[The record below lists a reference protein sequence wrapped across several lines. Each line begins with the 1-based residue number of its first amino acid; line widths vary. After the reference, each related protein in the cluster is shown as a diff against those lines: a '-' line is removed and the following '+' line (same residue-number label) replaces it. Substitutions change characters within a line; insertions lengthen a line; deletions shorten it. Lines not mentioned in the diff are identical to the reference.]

1 MEYKSSEVTTAA
13 GLYEQMAS
21 ERSTYLREGQ
31 ESSKFTL
38 PYLIPETAGGS
49 GSRRSRIKTP
59 YQSIGAAG
67 VNSLAA
73 KLLTGLFPTN
83 IPFFKLVLDQ
93 IKIAQQEGGQEAI
106 TEIDKALRKVEAA
119 LMREIEVSNDRVA
132 MFEALKHLIVGG
144 NVLLYLTDE
153 GLQVYPL
160 EKYVCRRDPN
170 GNTLE
175 IIIKETINGKAL
187 PADFLLKL
195 QEKAKYTDQ
204 TVEEDLDIYTHVKR
218 DGDFFNWHQECKGER
233 IPNTE
238 GRAKKDVNP
247 FINLRFTRLS
257 GESYGR
263 GYVEEYRGDLISLE
277 GLMKAI
283 IENAAASARTVFLV
297 NPNGTTRASVLAKA
311 PNGAIREGNAQD
323 VSVLQVGKGADL
335 QVSFTAVQRIEQRL
349 QYAFLMAKAVQ
360 RDAERVT
367 STELKI
373 LTQEL
378 ESTLGGIY
386 SILSSEL
393 QLPYLRR
400 RMHLLVRS
408 GKVPQ
413 LPDDIVGIS
422 IITGLQGLGRGQ
434 DKEKLIEFITT
445 MAQALGA
452 DVMRQY
458 INLDEA
464 IKRLATSIGIETDT
478 LIKSGEQIA
487 QEQQAAQQQELIR
500 SLGSAAVDSPLLD
513 PKKQAEAGLISQQI
527 DNNAQQQEQPI

>member
-83 IPFFKLVLDQ
+83 IPFFKLVLDL
-93 IKIAQQEGGQEAI
+93 IKIAQQEGGKEAI
-106 TEIDKALRKVEAA
+106 AEIDKALRKVEAA

-218 DGDFFNWHQECKGER
+218 DGEFFNWHQECKGER

-238 GRAKKDVNP
+238 GRAKKDANP
-247 FINLRFTRLS
+247 FINLRFQRLS

>member
-500 SLGSAAVDSPLLD
+500 SLGSAAVGSPLLD

>member
-83 IPFFKLVLDQ
+83 IPFFKLVLDL
-93 IKIAQQEGGQEAI
+93 IKIAQQEGGKEAI
-106 TEIDKALRKVEAA
+106 AEIDKALRKVEAA

-335 QVSFTAVQRIEQRL
+335 QVSFTVVQRIEQRL

>member
-83 IPFFKLVLDQ
+83 IPFFKLVLDL
-93 IKIAQQEGGQEAI
+93 IKIAQQEGGKEAI
-106 TEIDKALRKVEAA
+106 AEIDKALRKVEAA

-218 DGDFFNWHQECKGER
+218 DGEFFNWHQECKGER

-247 FINLRFTRLS
+247 FINLRFQRLS

-527 DNNAQQQEQPI
+527 DNNAQRQEQPI

>member
-1 MEYKSSEVTTAA
+1 M
-13 GLYEQMAS
+13 
-21 ERSTYLREGQ
+21 
-31 ESSKFTL
+31 
-38 PYLIPETAGGS
+38 
-49 GSRRSRIKTP
+49 
-59 YQSIGAAG
+59 
-67 VNSLAA
+67 
-73 KLLTGLFPTN
+73 
-83 IPFFKLVLDQ
+83 
-93 IKIAQQEGGQEAI
+93 IKIAQEEGGKEAI

-119 LMREIEVSNDRVA
+119 LMREIEISNDRVA

-144 NVLLYLTDE
+144 NVLMYLTSE

-160 EKYVCRRDPN
+160 EKYVCKRDPN

-175 IIIKETINGKAL
+175 IIIKETVNGKAL
-187 PADFLLKL
+187 PLDFVAKL
-195 QEKAKYTDQ
+195 EEKAKYTQ
-204 TVEEDLDIYTHVKR
+204 NTLEEDLDIYTHVKR

-238 GRAKKDVNP
+238 GRARKDVSP

-297 NPNGTTRASVLAKA
+297 NPNGTTRASTLAKA

-335 QVSFTAVQRIEQRL
+335 QTSFTAVQRIEQRL

-400 RMHLLVRS
+400 RMHLLVKS
-408 GKVPQ
+408 GRVPE
-413 LPDDIVGIS
+413 LPQDIVGIS

-434 DKEKLIEFITT
+434 DKEKLLEFITT
-445 MAQALGA
+445 LATALGG

-458 INLDEA
+458 VNVDEA
-464 IKRLATSIGIETDT
+464 IKRLATSIGIETET
-478 LIKSGEQIA
+478 LVKSGEQIA
-487 QEQQAAQQQELIR
+487 AEQQQLQQQELIR
-500 SLGSAAVDSPLLD
+500 SLGSAAVGSPLLD
-513 PKKQAEAGLISQQI
+513 PKKQAEAGLISQQM
-527 DNNAQQQEQPI
+527 DSNAQQEQPV

>member
-1 MEYKSSEVTTAA
+1 MEYSTPEGRAA
-13 GLYEQMAS
+13 ALYEQYAT
-21 ERSTYLREGQ
+21 ERSSYLREGQ
-31 ESSKFTL
+31 ESSKYTL
-38 PYLIPETAGGS
+38 PYLIPETSVGS
-49 GSRRSRIKTP
+49 GGKRTRIKTP
-59 YQSIGAAG
+59 YQGIGAAG
-67 VNSLAA
+67 TNALAS
-73 KLLTGLFPTN
+73 KILIGLFPTN

-93 IKIAQQEGGQEAI
+93 IKIAQEEGGSEAI
-106 TEIDKALRKVEAA
+106 TEIDKALRKVENA
-119 LMREIEVSNDRVA
+119 LMRDIEVSSDRVA

-144 NVLLYLTDE
+144 NVLLYLTE
-153 GLQVYPL
+153 QGLQVYPL
-160 EKYVCRRDPN
+160 EKYVCKRDAN

-175 IIIKETINGKAL
+175 IIIKETISAKAL
-187 PADFLLKL
+187 PSDFLANIK
-195 QEKAKYTDQ
+195 QKAEYSEKTL
-204 TVEEDLDIYTHVKR
+204 EEELDIYTHVKR
-218 DGDFFNWHQECKGER
+218 ENDYFNWHQECKNEI
-233 IPNTE
+233 IPNTI
-238 GRAKKDVNP
+238 GRAKKDVTP
-247 FINLRFTRLS
+247 FLNLRWTRIS

-297 NPNGTTRASVLAKA
+297 NPNGTTRASTLSKA

-323 VSVLQVGKGADL
+323 ISVMQVGKGQDL
-335 QVSFTAVQRIEQRL
+335 QVSFQAIQRIEQRL

-378 ESTLGGIY
+378 DSTLGGIY

-400 RMHLLVRS
+400 RMHLLVKS
-408 GKVPQ
+408 GKVPK

-422 IITGLQGLGRGQ
+422 IVTGLQGLGRGQ
-434 DKEKLIEFITT
+434 DKEKLLEFITV

-458 INLDEA
+458 VNLDEA
-464 IKRLATSIGIETDT
+464 IKRLATSIGIETQN
-478 LIKSGEQIA
+478 LVKSGEEIA
-487 QEQQAAQQQELIR
+487 AEQQQMQQQELIR
-500 SLGSAAVDSPLLD
+500 SLGSAAVGSPLLD
-513 PKKQAEAGLISQQI
+513 PKKQAEAGLINQEVTANANQEGQI
-527 DNNAQQQEQPI
+527 

>member
-83 IPFFKLVLDQ
+83 IPFFKLVLDL
-93 IKIAQQEGGQEAI
+93 IKIAQQEGGKEAI
-106 TEIDKALRKVEAA
+106 AEIDKALRKVEAA

-218 DGDFFNWHQECKGER
+218 DGEFFNWHQECKGER
-233 IPNTE
+233 IPNTD

>member
-1 MEYKSSEVTTAA
+1 MEYSSKQVTAA
-13 GLYEQMAS
+13 GLYEQYAS

-31 ESSKFTL
+31 ESSKYTL
-38 PYLIPETAGGS
+38 PYLIPETAVSS
-49 GSRRSRIKTP
+49 GRRTRIKTP
-59 YQSIGAAG
+59 YQGIGAAG
-67 VNSLAA
+67 TNSLAS

-93 IKIAQQEGGQEAI
+93 IKLSQEEGGKEAI
-106 TEIDKALRKVEAA
+106 TEIDKALRKVENA

-132 MFEALKHLIVGG
+132 MFEALKHLVVGG

-160 EKYVCRRDPN
+160 EKYVCKRDPN

-175 IIIKETINGKAL
+175 IIIKETINAKAL
-187 PADFLLKL
+187 PESFLKNL
-195 QEKAKYTDQ
+195 QQKAEYTED
-204 TVEEDLDIYTHVKR
+204 TMEEDLDIYTHVKR
-218 DGDFFNWHQECKGER
+218 DGDYFNYHQECKNEL

-238 GRAKKDVNP
+238 GRAKKDVSP
-247 FINLRFTRLS
+247 FLNLRFTRIS
-257 GESYGR
+257 GEHYGR
-263 GYVEEYRGDLISLE
+263 GYVEEYRGDLVSLE

-297 NPNGTTRASVLAKA
+297 NPNGTTRAATLAKA

-335 QVSFTAVQRIEQRL
+335 QVSFTAIQRIEQRL

-400 RMHLLVRS
+400 RMHLLVKS
-408 GKVPQ
+408 GKVPK

-434 DKEKLIEFITT
+434 DKEKLLEFITVI
-445 MAQALGA
+445 AQALGA

-458 INLDEA
+458 VNLDEA
-464 IKRLATSIGIETDT
+464 IKRLATSIGIETET

-487 QEQQAAQQQELIR
+487 AEQQQAQQQELVR
-500 SLGSAAVDSPLLD
+500 SLGSAAVGSPLLD
-513 PKKQAEAGLISQQI
+513 PKKQAEAGLISQQM
-527 DNNAQQQEQPI
+527 DANASPQQEQSV

>member
-1 MEYKSSEVTTAA
+1 MEYSSKQVTAA
-13 GLYEQMAS
+13 GLYEQYAT

-31 ESSKFTL
+31 ESSKYTL
-38 PYLIPETAGGS
+38 PYLIPETAVSS
-49 GSRRSRIKTP
+49 GRRTRIKTP
-59 YQSIGAAG
+59 YQGIGAAG
-67 VNSLAA
+67 TNSLAS

-83 IPFFKLVLDQ
+83 LPFFKLVLDQ
-93 IKIAQQEGGQEAI
+93 IKIAQEEGGKEAI
-106 TEIDKALRKVEAA
+106 TEIDKALRKVENA

-132 MFEALKHLIVGG
+132 MFEALKHLVVGG
-144 NVLLYLTDE
+144 NVLLYLTEE

-160 EKYVCRRDPN
+160 EKYVCKRDPN

-175 IIIKETINGKAL
+175 IIIKETINAKAL
-187 PADFLLKL
+187 PESFLKNL
-195 QEKAKYTDQ
+195 QQKAEYTED
-204 TVEEDLDIYTHVKR
+204 TMEEDLDIYTHVKR
-218 DGDFFNWHQECKGER
+218 NGDYFNYHQECKNEI

-238 GRAKKDVNP
+238 GRAKKDISP
-247 FINLRFTRLS
+247 FINLRFTRIS
-257 GESYGR
+257 GEHYGR

-297 NPNGTTRASVLAKA
+297 NPNGTTRASTLSKA

-335 QVSFTAVQRIEQRL
+335 QVSFTAIQRIEQRL

-393 QLPYLRR
+393 QLPYLKR
-400 RMHLLVRS
+400 RMHLLVKS
-408 GKVPQ
+408 GKVPK

-434 DKEKLIEFITT
+434 DKEKLLEFITVI
-445 MAQALGA
+445 AQALGS

-458 INLDEA
+458 VNIDEA
-464 IKRLATSIGIETDT
+464 IKRLATSIGIETET
-478 LIKSGEQIA
+478 LVKSGEQIA
-487 QEQQAAQQQELIR
+487 AEQQQAQQQELIR
-500 SLGSAAVDSPLLD
+500 SLGSAAVGSPLLD
-513 PKKQAEAGLISQQI
+513 PKKQAEAGLLNQQM
-527 DNNAQQQEQPI
+527 DSNANQEEQPV

>member
-1 MEYKSSEVTTAA
+1 MEYSSKQVTAA
-13 GLYEQMAS
+13 GLYEQYAS

-31 ESSKFTL
+31 ESSKYTL
-38 PYLIPETAGGS
+38 PYLIPETAVSS
-49 GSRRSRIKTP
+49 GRRTRIKTP
-59 YQSIGAAG
+59 YQGIGAAG
-67 VNSLAA
+67 TNSLAS

-93 IKIAQQEGGQEAI
+93 IKIAQEEGGKEAI
-106 TEIDKALRKVEAA
+106 TEIDKALRKVENA

-132 MFEALKHLIVGG
+132 MFEALKHLVVGG

-160 EKYVCRRDPN
+160 EKYVCKRDPN

-175 IIIKETINGKAL
+175 IIIKETINAKAL
-187 PADFLLKL
+187 PESFLKNL
-195 QEKAKYTDQ
+195 QQKAEYTED
-204 TVEEDLDIYTHVKR
+204 TMEEDLDIYTHVKR
-218 DGDFFNWHQECKGER
+218 DGDYFNYHQECKNEL

-238 GRAKKDVNP
+238 GRAKKDVSP
-247 FINLRFTRLS
+247 FLNLRFTRIS
-257 GESYGR
+257 GEHYGR
-263 GYVEEYRGDLISLE
+263 GYVEEYRGDLVSLE

-297 NPNGTTRASVLAKA
+297 NPNGTTRAATLAKA

-335 QVSFTAVQRIEQRL
+335 QVSFTAIQRIEQRL

-400 RMHLLVRS
+400 RMHLLVKS
-408 GKVPQ
+408 GKVPK

-434 DKEKLIEFITT
+434 DKEKLLEFITVI
-445 MAQALGA
+445 AQALGA

-458 INLDEA
+458 VNLDEA
-464 IKRLATSIGIETDT
+464 IKRLATSIGIETET
-478 LIKSGEQIA
+478 LVKSGEQIA
-487 QEQQAAQQQELIR
+487 AEQQQAQQQELIR
-500 SLGSAAVDSPLLD
+500 SLGSAAVGSPLVD
-513 PKKQAEAGLISQQI
+513 PKKQAEAGLISQQM
-527 DNNAQQQEQPI
+527 DANASPQQEQSV

>member
-83 IPFFKLVLDQ
+83 IPFFKLVLDL

-247 FINLRFTRLS
+247 FINLRFQRLS

>member
-93 IKIAQQEGGQEAI
+93 IKIAQQEGGQEAV

-233 IPNTE
+233 IPNTD

>member
-93 IKIAQQEGGQEAI
+93 IKIAQQEGGQEAV

-218 DGDFFNWHQECKGER
+218 DGEFFNWHQECKGER

>member
-83 IPFFKLVLDQ
+83 IPFFKLVLDL
-93 IKIAQQEGGQEAI
+93 IKIAQQEGGKEAI
-106 TEIDKALRKVEAA
+106 AEIDKALRKVEAA

-218 DGDFFNWHQECKGER
+218 DGEFFNWHQECKGER

-247 FINLRFTRLS
+247 FINLRFQRLS

-464 IKRLATSIGIETDT
+464 IKTLGDVNSIMAKAVKKGI
-478 LIKSGEQIA
+478 L
-487 QEQQAAQQQELIR
+487 
-500 SLGSAAVDSPLLD
+500 
-513 PKKQAEAGLISQQI
+513 KKQYMSRKLSSLSNQI
-527 DNNAQQQEQPI
+527 KKN

>member
-1 MEYKSSEVTTAA
+1 MEYSSKQVTAA
-13 GLYEQMAS
+13 GLYEQYAT

-31 ESSKFTL
+31 ESSKYTL
-38 PYLIPETAGGS
+38 PYLIPETAVSS
-49 GSRRSRIKTP
+49 GRRTRIKTP
-59 YQSIGAAG
+59 YQGIGAAG
-67 VNSLAA
+67 TNSLAS

-93 IKIAQQEGGQEAI
+93 IKISQQEGGMEAV
-106 TEIDKALRKVEAA
+106 TEIDKALRKVENA

-132 MFEALKHLIVGG
+132 MFEALKHLVVGG
-144 NVLLYLTDE
+144 NVLLYLTEE

-160 EKYVCRRDPN
+160 EKYVCKRDPN

-175 IIIKETINGKAL
+175 IIIKETINAKAL
-187 PADFLLKL
+187 PESFLKNL
-195 QEKAKYTDQ
+195 QQKAEYTED
-204 TVEEDLDIYTHVKR
+204 TMEEDLDIYTHVKR
-218 DGDFFNWHQECKGER
+218 DGDYFNYHQECKNEI

-238 GRAKKDVNP
+238 GRAKKDISP
-247 FINLRFTRLS
+247 FINLRFTRIS
-257 GESYGR
+257 GEHYGR

-297 NPNGTTRASVLAKA
+297 NPNGTTRASTLSKA

-335 QVSFTAVQRIEQRL
+335 QVSFTAIQRIEQRL

-393 QLPYLRR
+393 QLPYLKR
-400 RMHLLVRS
+400 RMHLLVKS
-408 GKVPQ
+408 GKVPK
-413 LPDDIVGIS
+413 LPEDIIGIS

-434 DKEKLIEFITT
+434 DKEKLLEFITVI
-445 MAQALGA
+445 AQALGA

-458 INLDEA
+458 VNIDEA
-464 IKRLATSIGIETDT
+464 IKRLATSIGIETET
-478 LIKSGEQIA
+478 LVKSGEQIA
-487 QEQQAAQQQELIR
+487 AEQQQAQQQELVR
-500 SLGSAAVDSPLLD
+500 SLGSAAVGSPLLD
-513 PKKQAEAGLISQQI
+513 PKKQAEAGLISQQM
-527 DNNAQQQEQPI
+527 DSNANQEEQPV

>member
-83 IPFFKLVLDQ
+83 IPFFKLVLDL
-93 IKIAQQEGGQEAI
+93 IKIAQQEGGKEAI
-106 TEIDKALRKVEAA
+106 AEIDKALRKVEAA

-218 DGDFFNWHQECKGER
+218 DGEFFNWHQECKGER

-247 FINLRFTRLS
+247 FINLRFQRLS

-323 VSVLQVGKGADL
+323 VSVLQVGKVADL

>member
-93 IKIAQQEGGQEAI
+93 IKIAQQEGGQEAV

-408 GKVPQ
+408 GKVPK

>member
-83 IPFFKLVLDQ
+83 IPFFKLVLDL
-93 IKIAQQEGGQEAI
+93 IKIAQQEGGKEAI
-106 TEIDKALRKVEAA
+106 AEIDKALRKVEAA

-247 FINLRFTRLS
+247 FINLRFQRLS

-527 DNNAQQQEQPI
+527 DNNAQRQEQPI

>member
-83 IPFFKLVLDQ
+83 IPFFKLVLDL
-93 IKIAQQEGGQEAI
+93 IKIAQQEGGKEAI
-106 TEIDKALRKVEAA
+106 AEIDKALRKVEAA

-247 FINLRFTRLS
+247 FINLRFQRLS

-500 SLGSAAVDSPLLD
+500 SLGSAAVGSPLLD

>member
-1 MEYKSSEVTTAA
+1 M
-13 GLYEQMAS
+13 
-21 ERSTYLREGQ
+21 
-31 ESSKFTL
+31 
-38 PYLIPETAGGS
+38 
-49 GSRRSRIKTP
+49 
-59 YQSIGAAG
+59 
-67 VNSLAA
+67 
-73 KLLTGLFPTN
+73 
-83 IPFFKLVLDQ
+83 
-93 IKIAQQEGGQEAI
+93 
-106 TEIDKALRKVEAA
+106 
-119 LMREIEVSNDRVA
+119 
-132 MFEALKHLIVGG
+132 
-144 NVLLYLTDE
+144 
-153 GLQVYPL
+153 
-160 EKYVCRRDPN
+160 
-170 GNTLE
+170 
-175 IIIKETINGKAL
+175 
-187 PADFLLKL
+187 
-195 QEKAKYTDQ
+195 
-204 TVEEDLDIYTHVKR
+204 
-218 DGDFFNWHQECKGER
+218 
-233 IPNTE
+233 
-238 GRAKKDVNP
+238 
-247 FINLRFTRLS
+247 S

>member
-83 IPFFKLVLDQ
+83 IPFFKLVLDL
-93 IKIAQQEGGQEAI
+93 IKIAQQEGGKEAI
-106 TEIDKALRKVEAA
+106 AEIDKALRKVEAA

-218 DGDFFNWHQECKGER
+218 DGEFFNWHQECKGER

-247 FINLRFTRLS
+247 FINLRFQRLS

-478 LIKSGEQIA
+478 LIKSSEQIA

-500 SLGSAAVDSPLLD
+500 SLGSAAVGSPLLD

>member
-49 GSRRSRIKTP
+49 GSRRTRIKTP

-93 IKIAQQEGGQEAI
+93 IKIAQQEGGKEAI
-106 TEIDKALRKVEAA
+106 AEIDKALRKVEAA

-218 DGDFFNWHQECKGER
+218 DGEFFNWHQECKGER

-247 FINLRFTRLS
+247 FINLRFQRLS

-408 GKVPQ
+408 GKVPK

-500 SLGSAAVDSPLLD
+500 SLGSAAVGSPLLD

>member
-83 IPFFKLVLDQ
+83 IPFFKLVLDL
-93 IKIAQQEGGQEAI
+93 IKIAQQEGGQEAVA
-106 TEIDKALRKVEAA
+106 EIDKALRKVEAA

-218 DGDFFNWHQECKGER
+218 DGEFFNWHQECKGER

-247 FINLRFTRLS
+247 FINLRFQRLS

>member
-1 MEYKSSEVTTAA
+1 M
-13 GLYEQMAS
+13 
-21 ERSTYLREGQ
+21 
-31 ESSKFTL
+31 
-38 PYLIPETAGGS
+38 I
-49 GSRRSRIKTP
+49 
-59 YQSIGAAG
+59 
-67 VNSLAA
+67 
-73 KLLTGLFPTN
+73 GLFPTN
-83 IPFFKLVLDQ
+83 IPFFKLVLDA
-93 IKIAQQEGGQEAI
+93 IKIAQEEGGKEAV
-106 TEIDKALRKVEAA
+106 TEIDKALRKVENA
-119 LMREIEVSNDRVA
+119 LMREIEVSSDRVA

-153 GLQVYPL
+153 GLQIYPL
-160 EKYVCRRDPN
+160 EKYVCKRDAT

-175 IIIKETINGKAL
+175 IIIKESINAKAL
-187 PADFLLKL
+187 PQDFIKNL
-195 QEKAKYTDQ
+195 QQKVEYTSE
-204 TVEEDLDIYTHVKR
+204 TLEEDLDIYTYVKR
-218 DGDFFNWHQECKGER
+218 DGDYFNYHQECKNEI

-238 GRAKKDVNP
+238 GRAKKDVSP
-247 FINLRFTRLS
+247 FINLRWTRIS
-257 GESYGR
+257 GEHYGR

-297 NPNGTTRASVLAKA
+297 NPNGTTRASTLSKA

-323 VSVLQVGKGADL
+323 VSVLQVGKGQDL
-335 QVSFTAVQRIEQRL
+335 QVSFTAVQRIEERL

-400 RMHLLVRS
+400 RMHLLVKS
-408 GKVPQ
+408 GRVPK

-422 IITGLQGLGRGQ
+422 IVTGLQGLGRGQ
-434 DKEKLIEFITT
+434 DKEKLLEFITV

-458 INLDEA
+458 VNLDEA
-464 IKRLATSIGIETDT
+464 IKRLATSIGIETEN
-478 LIKSGEQIA
+478 LVKSGEQIA
-487 QEQQAAQQQELIR
+487 AEQQQAQQQELVR
-500 SLGSAAVDSPLLD
+500 SLGSAAVGSPLLD
-513 PKKQAEAGLISQQI
+513 PKKQAEAGLINQEVTA
-527 DNNAQQQEQPI
+527 NANQEV

>member
-83 IPFFKLVLDQ
+83 IPFFKLVLDL
-93 IKIAQQEGGQEAI
+93 IKIAQQEGGKEAI
-106 TEIDKALRKVEAA
+106 AEIDKALRKVEAA

>member
-83 IPFFKLVLDQ
+83 IPFFKLVLDL
-93 IKIAQQEGGQEAI
+93 IKIAQQEGGKEAI
-106 TEIDKALRKVEAA
+106 AEIDKALRKVEAA

-335 QVSFTAVQRIEQRL
+335 QVSFTVVQRIEQRL

-478 LIKSGEQIA
+478 LIKSSEQIA

-500 SLGSAAVDSPLLD
+500 SLGSAAVGSPLLD